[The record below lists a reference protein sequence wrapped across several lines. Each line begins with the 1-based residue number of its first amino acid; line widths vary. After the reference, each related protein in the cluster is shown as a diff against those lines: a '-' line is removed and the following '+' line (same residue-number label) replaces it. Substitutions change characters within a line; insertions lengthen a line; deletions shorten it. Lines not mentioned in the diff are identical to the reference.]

1 MKRFIL
7 VIVALAFA
15 AVLSSTNLATAKPGK
30 SGGSNHPGDKKT
42 GQAHD
47 PKVVN
52 TIHPIENKGPNKN
65 FGGNQGHGH
74 EHRRGRDYRNWSRYC
89 WFPECGAL
97 RLLQRR

>member
-30 SGGSNHPGDKKT
+30 SGGSDNPGNKKT
-42 GQAHD
+42 GQSNE
-47 PKVVN
+47 PKVVD
-52 TIHPIENKGPNKN
+52 TIHPIEKELRRQQGP
-65 FGGNQGHGH
+65 
-74 EHRRGRDYRNWSRYC
+74 RRRPSLGPRLPKLEPLLLVPRMRR
-89 WFPECGAL
+89 L